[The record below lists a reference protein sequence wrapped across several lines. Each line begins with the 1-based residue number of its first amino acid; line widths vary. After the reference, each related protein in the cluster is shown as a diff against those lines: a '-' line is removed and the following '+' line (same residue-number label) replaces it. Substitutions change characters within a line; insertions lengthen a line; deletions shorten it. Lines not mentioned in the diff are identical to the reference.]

1 MVVSR
6 SPAAGPAV
14 EGRLRFGGV
23 PLPLQ
28 EAVKVLGVE
37 VDRELR
43 FDGHIKHIAKKAS
56 HRVSALRRESSSSD
70 RGGKLLLYKAQ
81 IRPYLE
87 YAALSWMSCA
97 ASHTRR
103 LDSIQRRA
111 LQLVDAAD
119 PPAQPDPVSPLDS
132 LEHRRDVA
140 ALVVF
145 HKAQVQGVPHLAG
158 LRQPPRIATRSTRT
172 VLTSGGAVEVPRSRA
187 SQHQRT
193 FVGRVFRMWNI
204 FTAAVP
210 HIQEMNTKCKVGGQS
225 VETVKAHP
233 ADANKP
239 RLQLSLGPHLS
250 LESVEEG
257 DQVTFT
263 CQVDA
268 NPQVTGIQWAQDV
281 SIEGEG
287 KGGGGW

>member
-43 FDGHIKHIAKKAS
+43 FYGHIKRIAKKAS
-56 HRVSALRRESSSSD
+56 HSVSALRRVARFLD

-111 LQLVDAAD
+111 LRLVDAAHPPD
-119 PPAQPDPVSPLDS
+119 PPDTPALFEPVSPLDS

-145 HKAQVQGVPHLAG
+145 HKAQGVPHLAG
-158 LRQPPRIATRSTRT
+158 LRQPPRVATRSTRT
-172 VLTSGGAVEVPRSRA
+172 VLTSGDAVEVPRSRA

-193 FVGRVFRMWNI
+193 FVGRVSRMWII

-210 HIQEMNTKCKVGGQS
+210 HIQEMNT
-225 VETVKAHP
+225 
-233 ADANKP
+233 
-239 RLQLSLGPHLS
+239 
-250 LESVEEG
+250 
-257 DQVTFT
+257 QV
-263 CQVDA
+263 
-268 NPQVTGIQWAQDV
+268 
-281 SIEGEG
+281 
-287 KGGGGW
+287 